1 VKIRLLSAI
10 AILFSLNACS
20 YGHGVYRI
28 LSFEDDI
35 TDFSCISAALKDM
48 GYETNWGS
56 QNWVAYRSD
65 NVGLSANF
73 GYSKF
78 QKGDDLEMQKNK
90 ITHSVNFGSPPASCS
105 SVKSA
110 AELISRIEI
119 KVLAACNLEPINTE
133 EKIHC
138 KN

>member
-1 VKIRLLSAI
+1 MKIRLLSAI
-10 AILFSLNACS
+10 VILFSLSACS

-35 TDFSCISAALKDM
+35 ANFSCISAALKDM
-48 GYETNWGS
+48 GYKTNWGS
-56 QNWVAYRSD
+56 QNWVTYHSD
-65 NVGLSANF
+65 NLGLSATF

-90 ITHSVNFGSPPASCS
+90 ITHSVRFGSAPASCS

-110 AELISRIEI
+110 AELISRIEL
-119 KVLAACNLEPINTE
+119 KVLVACNLDPIDTE